1 MSAFALL
8 SMNKENTTLA
18 PGKMRILLVR
28 LWEAEVN
35 ISLYQLSHNPC
46 LEENKTYHLSFVDDP
61 AFTELIRTA
70 ENAIDQ
76 GVDPVRIYQG
86 SSGSYFV
93 KNTQGKT
100 IGVFKPKDE
109 EPYGRLNPKWTKWMH
124 RMCCP
129 CCFGR

>member
-1 MSAFALL
+1 MTPQEWSLLTRARPCSPMSL
-8 SMNKENTTLA
+8 SRGHEAPGRGQRGENTPLIR
-18 PGKMRILLVR
+18 GQEGRHRSEYEDLDD
-28 LWEAEVN
+28 EAFN
-35 ISLYQLSHNPC
+35 NWP
-46 LEENKTYHLSFVDDP
+46 DDP

-109 EPYGRLNPKWTKWMH
+109 EPYGRLNPK
-124 RMCCP
+124 R
-129 CCFGR
+129 